1 MRVNNPVN
9 SIIFKENMK
18 KEFVKYTIED
28 LVRQSPEKIAI
39 RKCKSTKELEDL
51 FKSWGWNIKWKSMV
65 K

>member
-18 KEFVKYTIED
+18 KEFTIED

-51 FKSWGWNIKWKSMV
+51 FKSGGWNIKWKSMV